1 MSHFS
6 PNRSLAHRLAWVAAA
21 ALFSALAYAHHSFAL
36 FDMSKMT
43 TLSGTVHEWAWAN
56 PHATLVVDVVKANG
70 TTEQWSVGG
79 SSPNMLIRW
88 GWNAADI
95 SVGDKVRVDVFP
107 ARNGQHAAALHT
119 VFLPG
124 GKVLM
129 DPAGQPGKALASGP
143 EVVPTKP
150 QGEAY
155 K

>member
-1 MSHFS
+1 MSHFLAS
-6 PNRSLAHRLAWVAAA
+6 RSITFKLACVAAA
-21 ALFSALAYAHHSFAL
+21 ALLSTLANAHHSFAL
-36 FDMSKMT
+36 FDMSKMI

-56 PHATLVVDVVKANG
+56 PHATLVIDVVKADG

-79 SSPNMLIRW
+79 SSPNMMIRF

-95 SVGDKVRVDVFP
+95 NVGDKVRVDVFP

-119 VFLPG
+119 VFLPD

-129 DPAGQPGKALASGP
+129 DPAGQPGKALVSGP
-143 EVVPTKP
+143 EAVPTKP

>member
-1 MSHFS
+1 MNRY
-6 PNRSLAHRLAWVAAA
+6 PANRSLARRLAWAAAA
-21 ALFSALAYAHHSFAL
+21 ALFTTLASAHHSFAL
-36 FDMSKMT
+36 FDMNKMI

-56 PHATLVVDVVKANG
+56 PHATLVVDVVKADG
-70 TTEQWSVGG
+70 TSEQWSVGG
-79 SSPNMLIRW
+79 SSPNMMVRW

-95 SVGDKVRVDVFP
+95 NVGDKVRVDVFP

-119 VFLPG
+119 VFLPD

-129 DPAGQPGKALASGP
+129 DPAGRPGGSIVSGP
-143 EVVPTKP
+143 EAVPTKP